1 MSRQRTLIK
10 ALLRSGYAHG
20 TAEEIFRAAREEMSE
35 IGLATVYRNL
45 NYLADHGEIRRIT
58 VSDGKDRFDPTLV
71 PHEHAICRMCGKM
84 RDVETGDLRAYLRSH
99 LKTDDFCYELCIHDV
114 CPECR
119 ARIQD
124 NKALKEE

>member
-1 MSRQRTLIK
+1 
-10 ALLRSGYAHG
+10 
-20 TAEEIFRAAREEMSE
+20 
-35 IGLATVYRNL
+35 
-45 NYLADHGEIRRIT
+45 
-58 VSDGKDRFDPTLV
+58 
-71 PHEHAICRMCGKM
+71 MCGKM

>member
-45 NYLADHGEIRRIT
+45 NYLADHGEI
-58 VSDGKDRFDPTLV
+58 RFDPTLV

>member
-1 MSRQRTLIK
+1 MRTARRRK
-10 ALLRSGYAHG
+10 SSARRARRCRKSVWPRC
-20 TAEEIFRAAREEMSE
+20 TAIST
-35 IGLATVYRNL
+35 IW
-45 NYLADHGEIRRIT
+45 RIT
-58 VSDGKDRFDPTLV
+58 ARFGKDRFDPTLV
-71 PHEHAICRMCGKM
+71 PHEHAICRVCGKM